1 MGFYSTILMIALVTL
16 ILIMTYIG
24 ISLYRNRKQST
35 FPSTYYE
42 CPDYW
47 TTNVNEKGEKT
58 GCTAPKT
65 KGVNQQLNINDPLP
79 FNADRCKK
87 REWSLKNNIT
97 WDGVSNYAN
106 CDTKK

>member
-58 GCTAPKT
+58 GCTAPKN
-65 KGVNQQLNINDPLP
+65 GVNQPRTKDPVP
-79 FNADRCKK
+79 FTADRCKK
-87 REWSLKNNIT
+87 REWSLNNNIT